1 MVIRDWRLDDMTN
14 ENSVSWYDD
23 DKLWEIMEQV
33 MFTEA
38 RIAFTSNEIDAIKS
52 LCKIAPD
59 EVVLDLCC
67 GVGRHS
73 LEFAKRGHKVV
84 RVDRTKMYLEKA
96 RKVANE
102 ENLSIEFVLD
112 DMRTFYRKNT
122 FDIVLSM
129 WTSFSYFD
137 DHEEQMLV
145 LRNIYASLRPG
156 GRFILESMGKEV
168 LARIFLRQSWSEWPH
183 GFLLEE
189 REVIENWS
197 KMHNT
202 WIFIER
208 DGKVHRWDVTH
219 WIYSGTEIMKMLES
233 VGFSDVKIFGT
244 LDGRD
249 YDNEADRLVV
259 VATK

>member
-1 MVIRDWRLDDMTN
+1 MV
-14 ENSVSWYDD
+14 EESSVPWYED
-23 DKLWEIMEQV
+23 DKLWEIMEPV
-33 MFTEA
+33 MFSGA
-38 RIAFTSNEIDAIKS
+38 RIAYTSNEVDAIKS
-52 LCKIAPD
+52 LCRIAPD
-59 EVVLDLCC
+59 EIVLDLCC

-73 LEFAKRGHKVV
+73 LEFARRGHKVV
-84 RVDRTKMYLEKA
+84 GVDRTRMYLEKA
-96 RKVANE
+96 RTVANE
-102 ENLSIEFVLD
+102 ENLPIEFVLD

-129 WTSFSYFD
+129 FTSFSYFE

-145 LRNIYASLRPG
+145 LRNIYVSLRPG
-156 GRFILESMGKEV
+156 GRFILESAGKEI

-183 GFLLEE
+183 GFMLEA
-189 REVIENWS
+189 REAIENWT
-197 KMHNT
+197 KMQNK

-208 DGKVHRWDVTH
+208 DGTVHRWDVIH
-219 WIYSGTEIMKMLES
+219 WIYSGAEIKQMLES
-233 VGFSDVKIFGT
+233 AGFSDVRVYGA

>member
-1 MVIRDWRLDDMTN
+1 VDIRNWWLCAMVD
-14 ENSVSWYDD
+14 ESSVPWYED
-23 DKLWEIMEQV
+23 DKLWEIMEPV

-38 RIAFTSNEIDAIKS
+38 RIAFTPNEVDAIKS

-59 EVVLDLCC
+59 EAVLDLCC

-73 LEFAKRGHKVV
+73 LELARRGHKVIG
-84 RVDRTKMYLEKA
+84 VDRTKLYLEKA
-96 RKVANE
+96 RKAAAE

-112 DMRTFYRKNT
+112 DMRTFYRKKT

-129 WTSFSYFD
+129 FTSFSYFD

-156 GRFILESMGKEV
+156 GRFIFESMGKEI

-183 GFLLEE
+183 GFMLEE
-189 REVIENWS
+189 REAIENWS
-197 KMHNT
+197 KMHNVWT
-202 WIFIER
+202 FIER
-208 DGKVHRWDVTH
+208 DGTVHRWNVIH
-219 WIYSGTEIMKMLES
+219 WIYSGAEIKEMLES
-233 VGFSDVKIFGT
+233 VGFSDVRIFGA
-244 LDGRD
+244 LDGRA
-249 YDNEADRLVV
+249 YDNEADKLVV